1 MKVIFFLV
9 NILSVVII
17 KISLTGKFQ
26 FLCTVFLVSF
36 GKLFEEKVVINPF

>member
-9 NILSVVII
+9 NILSVVIM

-26 FLCTVFLVSF
+26 FLCAVFFVSF
-36 GKLFEEKVVINPF
+36 ERLFEEKVVLNPF